1 MAKKNSER
9 GALFL
14 VVLIVGLILI
24 AIVGPVMGT
33 MRMVRGYRRGI
44 FATIFSTVI
53 LNLLIWGI
61 GAFMLAIAVSVL
73 DEEIESSIS
82 VGMPLVGLTGFG
94 FLIGV
99 LQRPGRKRQF
109 AIDEE
114 NAILLAQRME
124 EERAI
129 AAQRMEEEHAIAQ
142 ENETFLLQN
151 GIQETGGEDVTH
163 IDSNNN
169 KLRLLEENNDMLVFM
184 AVGRRNRRAYINFDQ
199 DGRMIEY
206 TGVVKL

>member
-1 MAKKNSER
+1 
-9 GALFL
+9 
-14 VVLIVGLILI
+14 
-24 AIVGPVMGT
+24 
-33 MRMVRGYRRGI
+33 MVRGYRRGI
-44 FATIFSTVI
+44 FAIIFSTVI
-53 LNLLIWGI
+53 LNLLIWGL
-61 GAFMLAIAVSVL
+61 GALVLSFVASILA
-73 DEEIESSIS
+73 EESENSIS
-82 VGMPLVGLTGFG
+82 VFLGAPLVSLTGLG

-109 AIDEE
+109 AIEE
-114 NAILLAQRME
+114 
-124 EERAI
+124 
-129 AAQRMEEEHAIAQ
+129 

>member
-1 MAKKNSER
+1 MAKKNSGR
-9 GALFL
+9 GTLFL

-24 AIVGPVMGT
+24 AIVGPVMGA

-44 FATIFSTVI
+44 FGTIFSTVI
-53 LNLLIWGI
+53 LNLLIWGV
-61 GAFMLAIAVSVL
+61 GAFMLTVAVSVL
-73 DEEIESSIS
+73 EEEIESSIS

-114 NAILLAQRME
+114 NAILLAQRKE
-124 EERAI
+124 EER
-129 AAQRMEEEHAIAQ
+129 AIAQ

-184 AVGRRNRRAYINFDQ
+184 AVVRRNQRAYINFDQ

>member
-9 GALFL
+9 GTLFL

-24 AIVGPVMGT
+24 AIVGPVMGA

-53 LNLLIWGI
+53 LNLLIWGV
-61 GAFMLAIAVSVL
+61 GALVL
-73 DEEIESSIS
+73 SFVASILEEESESSITALL
-82 VGMPLVGLTGFG
+82 GTPLASLTGLG
-94 FLIGV
+94 FLIGI
-99 LQRPGRKRQF
+99 LQRPSRKRQF
-109 AIDEE
+109 AIEE
-114 NAILLAQRME
+114 
-124 EERAI
+124 
-129 AAQRMEEEHAIAQ
+129 

-163 IDSNNN
+163 IDSNN
-169 KLRLLEENNDMLVFM
+169 KLCLLEEDNNMLVFM

-206 TGVVKL
+206 TGATKL

>member
-1 MAKKNSER
+1 MAKKNSGR
-9 GALFL
+9 GTLFL

-24 AIVGPVMGT
+24 AIVGPVMGA

-44 FATIFSTVI
+44 FGTIFSTVI
-53 LNLLIWGI
+53 LNLLIWGV
-61 GAFMLAIAVSVL
+61 GAFMLTVAVSVL
-73 DEEIESSIS
+73 EEEIESSIS

-114 NAILLAQRME
+114 NAILLAQRKE
-124 EERAI
+124 EER
-129 AAQRMEEEHAIAQ
+129 AIAQ

>member
-1 MAKKNSER
+1 VAKKNSGR
-9 GALFL
+9 GTLFL

-24 AIVGPVMGT
+24 AIVGPVMGA

-44 FATIFSTVI
+44 FGTIFSTVI
-53 LNLLIWGI
+53 LNLLIWGV
-61 GAFMLAIAVSVL
+61 GAFMLTVAVSVL
-73 DEEIESSIS
+73 EEEIESSIS

-114 NAILLAQRME
+114 NAILLAQRKE
-124 EERAI
+124 EER
-129 AAQRMEEEHAIAQ
+129 AIAQ

>member
-1 MAKKNSER
+1 
-9 GALFL
+9 
-14 VVLIVGLILI
+14 
-24 AIVGPVMGT
+24 
-33 MRMVRGYRRGI
+33 
-44 FATIFSTVI
+44 
-53 LNLLIWGI
+53 
-61 GAFMLAIAVSVL
+61 
-73 DEEIESSIS
+73 
-82 VGMPLVGLTGFG
+82 MPLVGLTGFG

-114 NAILLAQRME
+114 NAILLAQRKE

-129 AAQRMEEEHAIAQ
+129 AQ
-142 ENETFLLQN
+142 ENKTFLLQN
-151 GIQETGGEDVTH
+151 EIQETGGEDVTH